1 MHLFGPCKHSGCI
14 VSLIYRKSSFYPP
27 PPPAPSSLRVV
38 IYFKHVWGGAQKSG
52 GPYLGGWS
60 LFDLAKMV
68 LSVLHKL
75 ECKVDKPKYKKL
87 EVI

>member
-1 MHLFGPCKHSGCI
+1 MHIFVPYKHSGCI
-14 VSLIYRKSSFYPP
+14 VSYPP
-27 PPPAPSSLRVV
+27 PPPPQGGLPISLETRLRGSLKEAGVL
-38 IYFKHVWGGAQKSG
+38 
-52 GPYLGGWS
+52 LGGWG

>member
-1 MHLFGPCKHSGCI
+1 MDEWPTD
-14 VSLIYRKSSFYPP
+14 PP
-27 PPPAPSSLRVV
+27 PPPPPFPKGGYLFQTRLRGSLKER
-38 IYFKHVWGGAQKSG
+38 
-52 GPYLGGWS
+52 GPYLGGWG

>member
-1 MHLFGPCKHSGCI
+1 MHLFVPYKHSGCI
-14 VSLIYRKSSFYPP
+14 VSYPP
-27 PPPAPSSLRVV
+27 PPHPPKGGYLFQTRLRGSLKERV
-38 IYFKHVWGGAQKSG
+38 
-52 GPYLGGWS
+52 PYLGGWG

>member
-1 MHLFGPCKHSGCI
+1 MYLFVPCKHSGCI
-14 VSLIYRKSSFYPP
+14 VSYPS
-27 PPPAPSSLRVV
+27 PPPARVV
-38 IYFKHVWGGAQKSG
+38 IYFKHVWGGSLKER
-52 GPYLGGWS
+52 GPYLVEWG

>member
-1 MHLFGPCKHSGCI
+1 MHLF
-14 VSLIYRKSSFYPP
+14 VSLQTFMLYSFLPP
-27 PPPAPSSLRVV
+27 PSPKGVYLFQTRLRESLKERGP
-38 IYFKHVWGGAQKSG
+38 YSG
-52 GPYLGGWS
+52 GWG

-75 ECKVDKPKYKKL
+75 DCKVDKPKYKKL

>member
-1 MHLFGPCKHSGCI
+1 MHLFVPCKHSGCI
-14 VSLIYRKSSFYPP
+14 VSYPP
-27 PPPAPSSLRVV
+27 PPPQGWLPISLETRLRGSL
-38 IYFKHVWGGAQKSG
+38 KER
-52 GPYLGGWS
+52 GPYLVEWG

-75 ECKVDKPKYKKL
+75 ACKVDKPKYKEL

>member
-1 MHLFGPCKHSGCI
+1 MYLFVPCKHSGCI
-14 VSLIYRKSSFYPP
+14 VSYPP
-27 PPPAPSSLRVV
+27 KGGYLFQTRLRGSLKER
-38 IYFKHVWGGAQKSG
+38 
-52 GPYLGGWS
+52 GPYLVEWG
-60 LFDLAKMV
+60 LFDLAKTV

>member
-1 MHLFGPCKHSGCI
+1 MHIFVPYKHSGCI
-14 VSLIYRKSSFYPP
+14 VSYPP
-27 PPPAPSSLRVV
+27 PPPKGGYLFQTRLRGSLKER
-38 IYFKHVWGGAQKSG
+38 
-52 GPYLGGWS
+52 GPYLGGWG

>member
-1 MHLFGPCKHSGCI
+1 MTILFTSLPPSKSGYLFQTRLRG
-14 VSLIYRKSSFYPP
+14 SLKER
-27 PPPAPSSLRVV
+27 
-38 IYFKHVWGGAQKSG
+38 G
-52 GPYLGGWS
+52 GPYLGGWG
-60 LFDLAKMV
+60 LFDWAKMV